1 LKGDGL
7 NLRFLRRLCAA
18 ACLFPVCAAVH
29 AGDPPQWGAAHS
41 RNMVSAETGL
51 PDAVA
56 AEGDGGP
63 LWSVG
68 LGDNSYGTPVVAGGR
83 VYIGANNLN
92 PVDAR
97 LQGDYGLLYC
107 LSEKD
112 GVLLWKLGTPRIGG
126 DDYLDWPGIAVC
138 SPPTVE
144 GDRVYAVT
152 TATRSSA
159 STRAAR
165 RTATT
170 ARIWTR
176 ASSWHGTA
184 SRLSKSRRPTPTS
197 SGSLT

>member
-1 LKGDGL
+1 M

-29 AGDPPQWGAAHS
+29 AGDQPQWGAAHS

-112 GVLLWKLGTPRIGG
+112 GALLWKLGTPRIGG

-138 SPPTVE
+138 SPPTV
-144 GDRVYAVT
+144 
-152 TATRSSA
+152 
-159 STRAAR
+159 
-165 RTATT
+165 
-170 ARIWTR
+170 
-176 ASSWHGTA
+176 
-184 SRLSKSRRPTPTS
+184 
-197 SGSLT
+197 